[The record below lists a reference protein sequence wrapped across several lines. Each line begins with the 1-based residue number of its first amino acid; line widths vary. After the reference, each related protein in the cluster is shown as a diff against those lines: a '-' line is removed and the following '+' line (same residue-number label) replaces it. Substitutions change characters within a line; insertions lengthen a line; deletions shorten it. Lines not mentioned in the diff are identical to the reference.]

1 MVSHY
6 GNSLSKALLAVFPY
20 IGLKKNKFYK
30 NTGTTTYVGG
40 EEGERRE
47 RGGDERRRGGEE
59 GELQRRRI
67 SNLV

>member
-1 MVSHY
+1 MVSYY

-40 EEGERRE
+40 EEGERRGREEE
-47 RGGDERRRGGEE
+47 RKENFKGEE
-59 GELQRRRI
+59 YLI
-67 SNLV
+67 LYS